1 MKTFKIEFTELP
13 DGMAL
18 AMESHG
24 MDVIEKLGLLAL
36 ATHSLIVAKTKAQS
50 FEKITEE
57 MFEKQTKN
65 AKRTKA

>member
-36 ATHSLIVAKTKAQS
+36 ASHSLIVEKTKEQS
-50 FEKITEE
+50 IDKITQE
-57 MFEKQTKN
+57 MFEKQIRN
-65 AKRTKA
+65 AKRSKT